1 MDRLARNLH
10 DSDARPVRC
19 QRQRKASGRVR
30 VGRSFTLNYVC
41 GNGFVT
47 IYNTVLQSVVAGNND
62 ILWVTLESVRAD
74 HTPMYGYD
82 RNTTPFI
89 DSIADSPDSTV
100 LENGISQSMWT
111 PASTASILTGTYLST
126 HNVGQDGKVKRKLH
140 SELDTLPGVLADAGY
155 ETALFSPST
164 YISDA
169 TGLTS
174 GFTHS
179 ELIKLRKENFSKFDE
194 TGRLSWKLALK
205 RFRENPTLDLRTLK
219 RDIENSTNGLLATR
233 VKRWMRNESDP
244 DSPAFSYV
252 HVPSPHHPY
261 VPIST
266 VAKEYYDGPDLPA
279 AYDTIERIYEGT
291 EAIMDRMANGNEL
304 TPQQTELAKTLYDA
318 EIRYADQT
326 VRQIVEAARARSDRD
341 LIIVVTADH
350 GDMFGEYGL
359 LGHNLVLRDELI
371 NVPLIVSGIDG
382 IVSTSTDVSQHID
395 MTYTL
400 ANLTGTLTE
409 QFEGRDLREGN
420 REWGISQ
427 RGIAHL
433 DEYRKYNPE
442 FDTSEFFE
450 EPYTCVRT
458 ATHKYLGNR
467 NRQVLYELPDETA
480 DVSEADPEL
489 TRELSAVVDQEIQW
503 ISHSE
508 GEEAEYD
515 DRMRAQLRDLGYLT

>member
-1 MDRLARNLH
+1 M
-10 DSDARPVRC
+10 
-19 QRQRKASGRVR
+19 
-30 VGRSFTLNYVC
+30 
-41 GNGFVT
+41 GN
-47 IYNTVLQSVVAGNND
+47 SD

-74 HTPMYGYD
+74 HTPMYGYE

-89 DSIADSPDSTV
+89 ASLADSSDGTV
-100 LENGISQSMWT
+100 LDTCISQSMWT
-111 PASTASILTGTYLST
+111 PASTASILTGSYLST

-140 SELDTLPGVLADAGY
+140 SELDTLPGVLAEAGY

-179 ELIKLRKENFSKFDE
+179 ELIKLRKENFSTFDE
-194 TGRLSWKLALK
+194 TGRLSWKLAFK
-205 RFRENPTLDLRTLK
+205 RFRENPTLDLRMLK
-219 RDIENSTNGLLATR
+219 RDIENSTNELLSTR
-233 VKRWMRNESDP
+233 VRRWMRNESDT

-261 VPIST
+261 VPISA
-266 VAKEYYDGPDLPA
+266 VAKEYYDRKDLPA
-279 AYDTIERIYEGT
+279 AYDTIEEIYDGT
-291 EAIMDRMANGNEL
+291 EAIMDRMANGSEL
-304 TPQQTELAKTLYDA
+304 TPQQTEMAKTLYDA

-326 VRQIVEAARARSDRD
+326 VERIVEAARERSDRD
-341 LIIVVTADH
+341 LIVVITADH

-371 NVPLIVSGIDG
+371 NVPMVVSGIDG
-382 IVSTSTDVSQHID
+382 IVSTETDVSQHID

-400 ANLTGTLTE
+400 ANLTDTLTE
-409 QFEGRDLREGN
+409 QFEGRDLREGD
-420 REWGISQ
+420 REWAISQ
-427 RGIAHL
+427 RGVAHL

-442 FDTSEFFE
+442 FDTSQFFE

-467 NRQVLYELPDETA
+467 HREVLYDLPDETA
-480 DVSEADPEL
+480 DVSEDNPEIV
-489 TRELSAVVDQEIQW
+489 RELSAVVDQEIQW
-503 ISHSE
+503 IPDSQ
-508 GEEAEYD
+508 GEAAEYD
-515 DRMRAQLRDLGYLT
+515 DRMRAQLQDLGYLT